1 VPGPEDEAA
10 SRDEG
15 AGARLVRALF
25 LAQDAGRIEEMLTF
39 VHPQITVRPMTR
51 PGRGAYI
58 GHDDFRLLVTDLRR
72 ALGPVRVRWDD
83 VTEHDDGTVTAN
95 GAQLVRV
102 YGEEQE
108 QQRFRCEFTFRDG
121 LLFTFDSYPA
131 APKST

>member
-1 VPGPEDEAA
+1 
-10 SRDEG
+10 
-15 AGARLVRALF
+15 
-25 LAQDAGRIEEMLTF
+25 MLDF

-51 PGRGAYI
+51 PGRVAYI

-83 VTEHDDGTVTAN
+83 VTEHDDGTVTAT

-102 YGEEQE
+102 YGKEQE
-108 QQRFRCEFTFRDG
+108 QPRFWCEFTFRDG

-131 APKST
+131 PKSI